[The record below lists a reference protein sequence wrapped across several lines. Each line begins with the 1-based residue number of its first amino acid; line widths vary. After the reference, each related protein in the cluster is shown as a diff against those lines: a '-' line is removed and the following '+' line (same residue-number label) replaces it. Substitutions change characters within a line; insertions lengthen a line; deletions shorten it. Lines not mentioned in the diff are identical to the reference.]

1 MPTKQDLQI
10 QLKDRYGINKNIS
23 QPLSPEECDQLLSN
37 LENQPSVLR
46 LVKSFTDKN
55 QLLGNS
61 NRHFG
66 QLRSHAEKKLHAV
79 KADYEKLE
87 QQITDIE
94 KAKQNLTQRKQE
106 MEAEIQ
112 KTEEEIKELF
122 EKNTALKLKVQTSTT
137 RNDELEAANE
147 VLKKDNKDLKNIVD
161 QIRLRLARDT
171 KQLLEYED
179 SEIRKALIRLFRW
192 TLG

>member
-1 MPTKQDLQI
+1 MATKQDLQI
-10 QLKDRYGINKNIS
+10 KLKDQYGINKNIS
-23 QPLSPEECDQLLSN
+23 QPLSPEECEQLLFH
-37 LENQPSVLR
+37 LEEQSSVLK
-46 LVKSFTDKN
+46 LVNSFTDKN
-55 QLLGNS
+55 QFLGNN

-66 QLRSHAEKKLHAV
+66 QLRSSAEKKLQSV

-87 QQITDIE
+87 QQIADID
-94 KAKQNLTQRKQE
+94 KVKQNLTQRKQE
-106 MEAEIQ
+106 MEAETQ
-112 KTEEEIKELF
+112 KIEEEIKELF
-122 EKNTALKLKVQTSTT
+122 EKNTALKLKVQTLTT
-137 RNDELEAANE
+137 RNDELEAANT

-192 TLG
+192 ALG